1 MNHSTEIVES
11 PTFPSTRVVVV
22 VLAVVVIP
30 VVVAVLP
37 LLCKQKSHA
46 SSCEHQLV

>member
-11 PTFPSTRVVVV
+11 PTFPSTRVVV